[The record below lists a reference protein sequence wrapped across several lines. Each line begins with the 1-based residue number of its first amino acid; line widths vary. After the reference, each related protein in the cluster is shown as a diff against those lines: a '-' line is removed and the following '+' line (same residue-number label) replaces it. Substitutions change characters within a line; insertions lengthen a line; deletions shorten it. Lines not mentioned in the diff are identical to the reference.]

1 MQDEQP
7 APSVGTHTKEW
18 KLTFNGMSVA
28 QHGTRTRALPG
39 SPCGPSSHAAV
50 LIVRDCVPDEYLL
63 VSSHAS
69 PWREYVTLDNM
80 LRTKTT
86 AQVLH
91 EAAEE
96 EAELDGVDVDGKSTG
111 GGGLAK
117 VLTVWDIIAYG
128 IGSTLGAGI
137 FAITASGTAAAGPAI
152 VLSFIVAAVA
162 CLFSAFS
169 YMEFAARVPIAGSA
183 YTFTYV

>member
-1 MQDEQP
+1 
-7 APSVGTHTKEW
+7 
-18 KLTFNGMSVA
+18 
-28 QHGTRTRALPG
+28 
-39 SPCGPSSHAAV
+39 
-50 LIVRDCVPDEYLL
+50 
-63 VSSHAS
+63 
-69 PWREYVTLDNM
+69 M

-86 AQVLH
+86 AQVMH

-96 EAELDGVDVDGKSTG
+96 EAELDGVDADGKSVA
-111 GGGLAK
+111 GGLAK

-137 FAITASGTAAAGPAI
+137 FAITASGTLAAGPAI
-152 VLSFIVAAVA
+152 VISFIVAAIA

-183 YTFTYV
+183 YTFTYVSVDNRERDSQRPTKGHSSSGSMLTAVGVPFSCLLPSLLSRLVSPRLVSVVWASWRPGSSVGT